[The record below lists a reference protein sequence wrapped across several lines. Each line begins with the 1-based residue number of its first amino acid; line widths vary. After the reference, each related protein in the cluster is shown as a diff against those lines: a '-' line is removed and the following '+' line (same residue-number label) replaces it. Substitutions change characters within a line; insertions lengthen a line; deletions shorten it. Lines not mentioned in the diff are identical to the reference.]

1 MPINV
6 KDSGVYKEAQ
16 NVYVKD
22 NGVWKEATRVW
33 VYNGGSWKLVH
44 TPGFTVDADSR
55 YSDITGITYDV
66 AFTNTTSGDHVE
78 YYAPIPFGTNY
89 IDYLMIG
96 GGGSGGRVPSSN
108 NGNWVGSGGGASPI
122 MYGRVKVNIYDP
134 NRYIKVEVAGA
145 RFTSSSSVSGRGR
158 QGQYSAF
165 KYSQDLEDSGFSYR
179 PRMLVPGGMAGEP
192 GDGTHRRPLYLGHGQ
207 LVTDLNP
214 LNGHLANITGFANLA
229 SAGVG
234 GTYVTSERR
243 MYYMPHYFLYENVE
257 GTLYSYIT
265 GSSEEVQDESEL
277 DTQPRATIWKEDSSW
292 ALRYY
297 TSSTNSYSVVPPI
310 FPLHPD
316 NVWSD
321 VTYENNYSVSCGMIL
336 PEPPKRATGYAGT
349 FRGETD
355 SNGLPQQQ
363 QFAKTEGANVSGP
376 FLTSWDGGVPPI
388 RSGASNGTEYGR
400 GGDAYNDAGEPFS
413 TQATKGIV
421 MLKFVS

>member
-33 VYNGGSWKLVH
+33 VYDGGSWKLVH
-44 TPGFTVDADSR
+44 TPGFTVDADSK

-66 AFTNTTSGDHVE
+66 AFTNTTQDHTE
-78 YYAPIPFGTNY
+78 HYASIPFGTNY

-96 GGGSGGRVPSSN
+96 GGGSGGKVPSSN
-108 NGNWVGSGGGASPI
+108 NGNWVGSGGGAAPI
-122 MYGRVKVNIYDP
+122 MYGRVKVNVNDS

-145 RFTSSSSVSGRGR
+145 AAFTSATSGRGKY
-158 QGQYSAF
+158 GQYSAF
-165 KYSQDLEDSGFSYR
+165 KYSQDSEDGGAAFR

-207 LVTDLNP
+207 LLTDLNP
-214 LNGHLANITGFANLA
+214 LNTHLANITGFVDLA

-234 GTYVTSERR
+234 GTFVTSERR
-243 MYYMPHYFLYENVE
+243 RYYMPHYFLYENVD
-257 GTLYSYIT
+257 GKLKSYIT
-265 GSSEEVQDESEL
+265 GSNVEVQEESEL
-277 DTQPRATIWKEDSSW
+277 DTHPRAMIWKEDSSW

-297 TSSTNSYSVVPPI
+297 TSDTNSYSVVPPF

-321 VTYENNYSVSCGMIL
+321 VTYENNYPVSCGLIL
-336 PEPPKRATGYAGT
+336 PEPPQRATGYAGT

-355 SNGLPQQQ
+355 SNGVPQQQ

-376 FLTSWDGGVPPI
+376 FLTSWDGGVPPT
-388 RSGASNGTEYGR
+388 RSGASNGTDYGR
-400 GGDAYNDAGEPFS
+400 GGNALAS
-413 TQATKGIV
+413 TANVSSTGGTGGIV